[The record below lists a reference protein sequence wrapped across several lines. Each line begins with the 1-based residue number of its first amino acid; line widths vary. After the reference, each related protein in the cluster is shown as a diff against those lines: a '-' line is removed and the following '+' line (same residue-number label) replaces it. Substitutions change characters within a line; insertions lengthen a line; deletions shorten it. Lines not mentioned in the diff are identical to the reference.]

1 MRHVCH
7 TKIITDAFSAAHQP
21 LDLPFQKKD
30 PECVPGLFFLKT
42 VRKLKSLQ
50 TDDKCD
56 KISGERTS
64 ANSSANDILKISEKG
79 E

>member
-30 PECVPGLFFLKT
+30 PECVPGLFFL
-42 VRKLKSLQ
+42 
-50 TDDKCD
+50 
-56 KISGERTS
+56 GAE
-64 ANSSANDILKISEKG
+64 
-79 E
+79 